1 MNFLLFCSLSALADV
16 LQALSDNHNHIPYR
30 NTKLTHILQDTIG
43 GDSKL
48 LVMLCVSPVQKYT
61 TETLQC
67 LGFGSRTRQ
76 VARGPAKKRRPT
88 GHTLDVPLWSS
99 TGTKH
104 TNLTLFNNRAV
115 PYMNKAVSLFT

>member
-1 MNFLLFCSLSALADV
+1 MFRFLRITEYYLSWENFCLFFLISLSALADV
-16 LQALSDNHNHIPYR
+16 LQALSENQNHIPYR

-88 GHTLDVPLWSS
+88 GYNMNISS
-99 TGTKH
+99 TLSGKF
-104 TNLTLFNNRAV
+104 LFCF
-115 PYMNKAVSLFT
+115 S

>member
-1 MNFLLFCSLSALADV
+1 MSALADV
-16 LQALSDNHNHIPYR
+16 LQALSENQSHIPYR
-30 NTKLTHILQDTIG
+30 NTKLTHVLQDTIG

-76 VARGPAKKRRPT
+76 VARGPAKKHRPT
-88 GHTLDVPLWSS
+88 GCNSSIS
-99 TGTKH
+99 TGE
-104 TNLTLFNNRAV
+104 FI
-115 PYMNKAVSLFT
+115 

>member
-1 MNFLLFCSLSALADV
+1 VVKFEGIYLFYSLSALADV
-16 LQALSDNHNHIPYR
+16 LQALSDNQNHIPYR

-76 VARGPAKKRRPT
+76 VARGPARKRRPT

-99 TGTKH
+99 TGM
-104 TNLTLFNNRAV
+104 LLFFLLV
-115 PYMNKAVSLFT
+115 YTVKVKTVVD

>member
-1 MNFLLFCSLSALADV
+1 MFISYELTFLCFRILFSLSALADV
-16 LQALSDNHNHIPYR
+16 LQALSENQSHIPYR

-76 VARGPAKKRRPT
+76 VARGPAKKRRAT
-88 GHTLDVPLWSS
+88 GISLDIPVWGNGGRLCFY
-99 TGTKH
+99 GF
-104 TNLTLFNNRAV
+104 L
-115 PYMNKAVSLFT
+115 